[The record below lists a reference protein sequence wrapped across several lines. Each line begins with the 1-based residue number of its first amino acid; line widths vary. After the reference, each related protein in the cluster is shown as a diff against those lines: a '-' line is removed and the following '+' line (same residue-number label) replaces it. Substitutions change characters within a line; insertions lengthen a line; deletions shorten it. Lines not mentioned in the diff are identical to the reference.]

1 MRYVVDS
8 LQWTGQSMCVI
19 NNNIHLTRELQQKQ
33 YYILYSTLLSL
44 YEHQFFYWHY
54 HLTHLKLIK

>member
-33 YYILYSTLLSL
+33 Y
-44 YEHQFFYWHY
+44 
-54 HLTHLKLIK
+54 